1 MQNKR
6 RDKIPAPLRPKT
18 NAEKSLAM
26 AERLARHPHIVQL
39 AEDLH
44 RDWEQHLKPRGVK
57 WPGPS
62 QIAVLLFLFEAKGE
76 PRTQDE
82 IEEWFR
88 QFELGQY
95 NKQIRHVSA
104 LGWFIKTGNSRG
116 SRMQIED
123 GLKSNQVCLA
133 STTLSNPLH
142 APERKITISSA
153 SWKQL
158 LEMFAENNRGCAVCG
173 THKSSYDKG
182 HLDPTKAGDD
192 GNIVP
197 MCSDC
202 NNWGAARD
210 MTFELDSRNLIAR
223 PKIKAKSKKKV
234 S

>member
-1 MQNKR
+1 MKIKR
-6 RDKIPAPLRPKT
+6 RDRIPVALRPKT
-18 NAEKSLAM
+18 NAGKSLVM

-39 AEDLH
+39 AEELH
-44 RDWEQHLKPRGVK
+44 KDWEQYLKARGVK

-62 QIAVLLFLFEAKGE
+62 QIAVLLFLFEAKGK

-88 QFELGQY
+88 RFELGQY

-116 SRMQIED
+116 TRMQIEE
-123 GLKSNQVCLA
+123 GLKHNQMRLA
-133 STTLSNPLH
+133 STKVSNPLH

-153 SWKQL
+153 SWNDL
-158 LEMFAENNRGCAVCG
+158 LDMFAENNRGCAVCG
-173 THKSSYDKG
+173 THRSSYDKG
-182 HLDPTKAGDD
+182 HLDPTKAGDA

-197 MCSDC
+197 MCTDC

-210 MTFELDSRNLIAR
+210 MTFELDPRNLIAR
-223 PKIKAKSKKKV
+223 PKIKAKRQEKV